1 MISENMMK
9 RLKKAAG
16 YQRQAILALLPEGME
31 GHLDVI
37 EKELGA
43 VLKEAMADMVRECM
57 IGRMSVSDGRV
68 DGASGAA
75 HDGSSGSVRKVSID

>member
-1 MISENMMK
+1 MTDNSMINRIK
-9 RLKKAAG
+9 TAAG
-16 YQRQAILALLPEGME
+16 YGRQAVRALIPESMQ

-43 VLKEAMADMVRECM
+43 MFKEAMADMVRECM